1 MFSPQSCT
9 PPHLNNTINIYRNT
23 WVALAK
29 LISLRVPTELLKELG
44 QLAKD
49 EMKDRSEF
57 TRELLVLG
65 LKEKRLQ
72 RSLEFYLNGKATLW
86 KASRLAGVSLWEMMG
101 ILRARKVPA
110 QYGLHEME
118 EDMKALNA

>member
-1 MFSPQSCT
+1 M
-9 PPHLNNTINIYRNT
+9 
-23 WVALAK
+23 AK
-29 LISLRVPTELLKELG
+29 LISLRVPTELLRELG

-72 RSLEFYLNGKATLW
+72 RSLESYTKGKATLW
-86 KASRLAGVSLWEMMG
+86 KASRLAGISLWEMMS
-101 ILRARKVPA
+101 ILKARKVPA
-110 QYGLHEME
+110 QYGLREME
-118 EDMKALNA
+118 EDLKALKA

>member
-1 MFSPQSCT
+1 
-9 PPHLNNTINIYRNT
+9 LE
-23 WVALAK
+23 K

-57 TRELLVLG
+57 TRELLAIG

-72 RSLEFYLNGKATLW
+72 RSLELYTNGKATLW

-101 ILRARKVPA
+101 ILRARKVSA
-110 QYGLHEME
+110 QYGLHELE
-118 EDMKALNA
+118 EDLKALNA